1 MSTLQQLGN
10 SGGVIYEAPKVTE
23 ETLDSGGNYVSPAS
37 TVTVGTNGVVKT
49 GTLGNSIIE

>member
-1 MSTLQQLGN
+1 MSELTPLQN
-10 SGGVIYEAPKVTE
+10 PPSVTYEAPTVSE

-37 TVTVGTNGVVKT
+37 PDGVTPSGSGGA